1 MPDIMIIDDD
11 IHINK
16 MLCEV
21 LQNEGYNASKAYSG
35 TEAMLLLSQI
45 KPDLILLDLM
55 LPGLTGEKLLPNMYR
70 PMIRIYV
77 LLPVWR
83 NDFFKYCKKSF
94 SCTGGTAF

>member
-21 LQNEGYNASKAYSG
+21 LQNEGYNVSKAYSG

-45 KPDLILLDLM
+45 KPDLILLILS
-55 LPGLTGEKLLPNMYR
+55 EKQLSSHILDELSKIVTHYGSNL
-70 PMIRIYV
+70 IETV
-77 LLPVWR
+77 
-83 NDFFKYCKKSF
+83 
-94 SCTGGTAF
+94 